1 MKIVKKILVA
11 LMLIIPLAAQADHK
25 RGCAL
30 DRMEGFWRFYYGGVF
45 GSPTG
50 RVGTCKFRINEVGG
64 ISSVGQ
70 CLFAASVRGRLVGSF
85 EPAASEACGY
95 SMELRNGEGDVIK
108 VSFTTDD
115 ESDLMIGKAKL
126 ISKLDDT
133 TNVRT
138 KGRQVMFN
146 GMRIPTAE

>member
-11 LMLIIPLAAQADHK
+11 LMLILPLAAQADHK

-30 DRMEGFWRFYYGGVF
+30 DKMEGVWRFYYGGAF
-45 GSPTG
+45 GTAAG
-50 RVGTCKFRINEVGG
+50 RVGACKFRINEVGG
-64 ISSVGQ
+64 ISSVGK
-70 CLFAASVRGRLVGSF
+70 CKFAASVRGRLVGSF
-85 EPAASEACGY
+85 EPAASEACSY
-95 SMELRNGEGDVIK
+95 SGELRNEEDEGDVMK
-108 VSFTTDD
+108 VRFTTDD

-126 ISKLDDT
+126 DET
-133 TNVRT
+133 TKVRA